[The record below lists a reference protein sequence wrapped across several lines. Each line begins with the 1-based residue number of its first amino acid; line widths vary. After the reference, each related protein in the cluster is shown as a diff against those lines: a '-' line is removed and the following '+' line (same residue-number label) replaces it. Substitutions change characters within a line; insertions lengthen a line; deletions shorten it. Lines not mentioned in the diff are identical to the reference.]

1 MQKVKKTTGYV
12 LSGLCMVFFLLFS
25 GGQDVMAQKAVNIS
39 LRLEKVTVK
48 DFLDAVEQQ
57 SGLNFIYDVRALEDI
72 PPVSVRCTNE
82 SVWSVLSRV
91 MKKRLLLIRWKAT
104 LSHWNAVNRSVL

>member
-39 LRLEKVTVK
+39 LRL
-48 DFLDAVEQQ
+48 
-57 SGLNFIYDVRALEDI
+57 
-72 PPVSVRCTNE
+72 
-82 SVWSVLSRV
+82 
-91 MKKRLLLIRWKAT
+91 
-104 LSHWNAVNRSVL
+104 

>member
-48 DFLDAVEQQ
+48 DFFGCSGTAVWIE
-57 SGLNFIYDVRALEDI
+57 LHL
-72 PPVSVRCTNE
+72 RCK
-82 SVWSVLSRV
+82 S
-91 MKKRLLLIRWKAT
+91 A
-104 LSHWNAVNRSVL
+104 